1 MNAFWEKGYEACST
15 ADLCQATGLGKG
27 SLYNAFGSKHEIYAK
42 ALKLYHQ
49 QWMEEQN
56 IILSRPTSA
65 IERIRTLFDWAIEK
79 DFEQSSNGCFLINA
93 SMERG
98 HDDITVQKW
107 SGEHARFLENKL
119 RSVIDEGVSTG
130 ELASST
136 DASAMASNVLCIYYG
151 LRTLNATLQDKQ
163 QAISLVN
170 GLMASLH

>member
-27 SLYNAFGSKHEIYAK
+27 SLYNAFGSKHKIYAK
-42 ALKLYHQ
+42 ALQLYHQ

-56 IILSRPTSA
+56 IILSQPTSA
-65 IERIRTLFDWAIEK
+65 IERIRALFDWAIEK

-93 SMERG
+93 SIERG
-98 HDDITVQKW
+98 HDDPIVQKW

-119 RSVIDEGVSTG
+119 RSVIEEDVSSG
-130 ELASST
+130 KLASST
-136 DASAMASNVLCIYYG
+136 DASVMANNVLCNYYG

-163 QAISLVN
+163 RAKSLVK
-170 GLMASLH
+170 GLMETLH